1 MQMATN
7 GFRDPEASAWYHVR
21 LALYELQ
28 AGHMQ
33 PATRRIAAILASQ
46 PDYAPALAAH
56 GRFLLAQGHPQ
67 DAIAPLQRAMALNP
81 LPESQ
86 WLLIEALH
94 AAGRSREA
102 QTVEQTLIE
111 RGADD
116 DRRTLALY
124 LATLAGPPV
133 TAVRL
138 AQAELKVR
146 EDVLTLDALAWALNA
161 AGRYQEAPRGQYA
174 RHAGGHSGCALRGL
188 KIITYPTHCEKGDY
202 PQTLFPNPIG
212 AQSVFGS
219 GLG

>member
-1 MQMATN
+1 
-7 GFRDPEASAWYHVR
+7 
-21 LALYELQ
+21 
-28 AGHMQ
+28 
-33 PATRRIAAILASQ
+33 
-46 PDYAPALAAH
+46 
-56 GRFLLAQGHPQ
+56 
-67 DAIAPLQRAMALNP
+67 MALNP

-116 DRRTLALY
+116 DRRILALY
-124 LATLAGPPV
+124 LATTGRDPV

-161 AGRYQEAPRGQYA
+161 AGRYQEAREVNMRAMQVGTRDA
-174 RHAGGHSGCALRGL
+174 R
-188 KIITYPTHCEKGDY
+188 
-202 PQTLFPNPIG
+202 
-212 AQSVFGS
+212 
-219 GLG
+219 